1 MHASAQWCQ
10 SPRRGSE
17 GACQRARKYARSPT
31 IVAKF
36 TLGAEHEGIELHVVA
51 GQDWSPRAHMNPTA
65 PETKCALRRLRYQ
78 DEHMR
83 FNLVL
88 KWHARLFRHHGRY
101 AVQKLGRAP
110 CLLRCAMDFYRFD
123 FLVVFFEDF
132 LAAFRAGCLRGF
144 FAVARFAVVFF
155 AAGFDF
161 FAATFLG
168 LAFFTALFFAAAFF
182 GAFFLEAVE
191 IAFFAFLAGVT
202 TALPTLVFSALFAIR
217 SAVSMTTLFTMAA
230 APSMTAFTIWT
241 ANGFTGCSGVG
252 GLSCSVFLSSSI
264 TVS

>member
-1 MHASAQWCQ
+1 
-10 SPRRGSE
+10 
-17 GACQRARKYARSPT
+17 
-31 IVAKF
+31 
-36 TLGAEHEGIELHVVA
+36 
-51 GQDWSPRAHMNPTA
+51 
-65 PETKCALRRLRYQ
+65 
-78 DEHMR
+78 MR
-83 FNLVL
+83 FNFVL
-88 KWHARLFRHHGRY
+88 KWHARLFRHRGRY

-217 SAVSMTTLFTMAA
+217 LAVSMTTLFAMAA